1 MILGVSPTKGA
12 VVIAHTAGSGQT
24 FAIKSIT
31 SIQFEAATGED
42 LTKLLQRL
50 VVIFER
56 AGKRRGSTIALLA
69 SSSGR
74 FEGASGEYEFFLVAS
89 PRTDGG
95 LGYATEATITGRI
108 SF

>member
-12 VVIAHTAGSGQT
+12 VVIAHTAGSGET

-31 SIQFEAATGED
+31 SIQFEAGTEED

-74 FEGASGEYEFFLVAS
+74 FN
-89 PRTDGG
+89 P
-95 LGYATEATITGRI
+95 TGRGAQGRRGAAREGGTLG
-108 SF
+108 SG